1 MRLLMASKT
10 MVKDERISFRDQAL
24 KAIDV
29 SDWQTVEEMGM
40 GGFFTLLATSYPP
53 ARGGKH
59 RTAMAPEMRAF
70 VQMLYRWEPS
80 RWLDA
85 LMEWQGGSDG
95 SSRPYPGQIRGVITQ
110 ASNPVERS
118 ADRFAEIERLIEECG
133 DFDDIPAGDPH
144 LRLAVDYC
152 LKRDLPV
159 SEAVTVRKQMVNR
172 WI

>member
-1 MRLLMASKT
+1 MASKT

-80 RWLDA
+80 RWLEA
-85 LMEWQGGSDG
+85 LMEWQGGAGRIVSALSGADTG
-95 SSRPYPGQIRGVITQ
+95 SHYSGVESR
-110 ASNPVERS
+110 
-118 ADRFAEIERLIEECG
+118 
-133 DFDDIPAGDPH
+133 
-144 LRLAVDYC
+144 
-152 LKRDLPV
+152 
-159 SEAVTVRKQMVNR
+159 
-172 WI
+172 